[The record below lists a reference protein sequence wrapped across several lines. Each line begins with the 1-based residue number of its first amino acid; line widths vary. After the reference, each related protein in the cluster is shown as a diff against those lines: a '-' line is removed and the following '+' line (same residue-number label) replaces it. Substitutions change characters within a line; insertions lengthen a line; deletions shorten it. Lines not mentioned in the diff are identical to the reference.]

1 MNSTKLV
8 LVIVC
13 FLSGLVGLRFHA
25 NAKEVFV
32 HYLPWYDSKGLRYPL
47 RTGWCYPD
55 GGTYDCSDISVIH
68 YSNEPLIGEYS
79 QFDDEVLEYHLLT
92 IYVAGIDGIIINV
105 NPANSLQKEV
115 SVRVMDKLVR
125 MKNDFAAFNLK
136 VIISYDDNG
145 QSNQALITSYL
156 QWVYDT
162 FYSASSYAS
171 LLVKYLNQP
180 IIITWSESDPQH
192 YWSTLQSLFQG
203 NVFVL
208 VRNAVNF
215 QYSDG
220 NFEWVNNL
228 NLGTPI
234 SNTQNWG
241 QSYFADFNWISARQ
255 SEKGVAPQDVNLAK
269 MGGVYPGFDDGNVP
283 AFWNGGTNRYILR
296 DVDDGETMTLTWE
309 KQISYTPSQGSGLDS
324 VENLWVQIAT
334 WNDWPEGTS
343 IEPASAATYGYR
355 ALETCR
361 EKAAQFKNTAAPY
374 GSACLRVPYH
384 IYEMRRAG
392 STSAANNAIVQ
403 LLSGDCTISTQN
415 SPSGSPSSS
424 TRFVSSPS
432 SSGSPSASRSV
443 SQEPSVS
450 YSSSPEPSAST
461 SPLTLAASSVVP
473 SVSYPSLQASISPSP
488 SRIISANSSPSPE
501 PSNSVIPIPLVSN
514 AKSQTPS
521 SSPSPGPVHSVI
533 SILSV
538 SSAQSSTPS
547 LSAEVPHGFSPA
559 PSNSNLASDTPSSSP
574 SVSSSFSSEPSLSSS
589 PTASVSF
596 SASNSPTPSSSASPS
611 PALQCPCECSNL
623 LESLDVGEFA
633 RNCRIRMLFRSNAFP
648 LIELGDAQVLGLCQ
662 RQIAECTE
670 KVKSPVVDGFPH
682 NPLLDFDLSFG
693 N

>member
-403 LLSGDCTISTQN
+403 LLSVPQ
-415 SPSGSPSSS
+415 
-424 TRFVSSPS
+424 
-432 SSGSPSASRSV
+432 
-443 SQEPSVS
+443 Q
-450 YSSSPEPSAST
+450 
-461 SPLTLAASSVVP
+461 VVQ
-473 SVSYPSLQASISPSP
+473 YPKNRPPSP